1 MKPFE
6 TGYKVSILLLLFPA
20 LSGIAFDRE
29 LFVSSVT
36 DAITSALT
44 VAKM

>member
-1 MKPFE
+1 MKQFE
-6 TGYKVSILLLLFPA
+6 TGYKVSILLLLFPE
-20 LSGIAFDRE
+20 LSDIAFDRE